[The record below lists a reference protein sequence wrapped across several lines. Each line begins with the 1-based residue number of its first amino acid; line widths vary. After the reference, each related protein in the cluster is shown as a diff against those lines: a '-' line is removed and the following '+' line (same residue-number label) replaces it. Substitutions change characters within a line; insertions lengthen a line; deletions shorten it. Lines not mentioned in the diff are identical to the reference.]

1 MVPAYLA
8 KCRRPYKIALVTPAT
23 LRHHTTMAQNKDQ
36 WLLYR
41 YEQLE
46 FVPLSKP
53 FKTRAE
59 AEKARAKYPEK
70 QRKGIGIGLI
80 KRAA

>member
-1 MVPAYLA
+1 MLRQTPLQN
-8 KCRRPYKIALVTPAT
+8 ALVTALA
-23 LRHHTTMAQNKDQ
+23 LRHHTTMPKIRDQ

-41 YEQLE
+41 YEELQ

-70 QRKGIGIGLI
+70 QRKAIGIGLI

>member
-1 MVPAYLA
+1 
-8 KCRRPYKIALVTPAT
+8 
-23 LRHHTTMAQNKDQ
+23 MAQNKDQ

-41 YEQLE
+41 YEQLQ